1 MGAPDFRKHLDER
14 VRSAEFEL
22 VRAVEEMADAA
33 DDPALVL
40 AMARFDVRRDALNE
54 LLMARR
60 VMEEL
65 GVIA

>member
-1 MGAPDFRKHLDER
+1 MSGPDFRKHLDAR
-14 VRSAEFEL
+14 VRSAEHEL

-33 DDPALVL
+33 DDAALVL
-40 AMARFDVRRDALNE
+40 AIARFDVRRDALNE